1 MTRFYIEDYYS
12 GYTILDKKGTTRYF
26 KTLNDAEDFLYSLG
40 SINDNDNF
48 YIVEKTDVIS
58 KTNKKLKTNRN
69 YECKN

>member
-1 MTRFYIEDYYS
+1 
-12 GYTILDKKGTTRYF
+12 RYF